1 MEIAVQL
8 KYILMNLGDAMVLL
22 VQKLQLTETFWS
34 ISILHSEIVFP
45 HLFDL

>member
-22 VQKLQLTETFWS
+22 VQKLQLTETF
-34 ISILHSEIVFP
+34 
-45 HLFDL
+45 